1 MAVVWGGGHERSRPW
16 RGGQNL
22 AAPTCPGQ
30 PPLRPRSHGCS
41 TAAPAHHGQA
51 PSAPP
56 TPATHPSA
64 VRGGGGCTPPPFVP
78 REGRNG
84 SPHGRRVP
92 STTFL
97 PSSAHAGSA
106 DRAPRSRSVPLA
118 AGLTTGARPRAR
130 PGSAGAGVGDGRQGH
145 AGNVFCAYWIQGQR
159 CAVQAALRAAG
170 QAAGA
175 LAASSR
181 GTTRRSRSP
190 CYSSP
195 FPFSLACA
203 AAPATAAAR
212 ACARP

>member
-145 AGNVFCAYWIQGQR
+145 AGNVFCAYWIQASAARCKLLFELLVRLLVLRQR
-159 CAVQAALRAAG
+159 
-170 QAAGA
+170 QAAGRRGGLVA
-175 LAASSR
+175 LATPA
-181 GTTRRSRSP
+181 P
-190 CYSSP
+190 SP
-195 FPFSLACA
+195 FL
-203 AAPATAAAR
+203 
-212 ACARP
+212 